1 MNFEFLVFNFEL
13 SNMKK
18 IIILTLSG
26 LLIGLII
33 GCLGTMAYF
42 GHDLAVA
49 MFSLQ
54 EVEILEFEN
63 SAVDAYDNQPTEVAI
78 WALENFIG
86 MLNRIK
92 KERAPAE
99 VENPY
104 LMLTPDTSLVFSHA
118 RLAQLYQKMNNVEK
132 YKYHLEQ
139 AVTKGKETHLS
150 ALDSEEKLINFIHK
164 LDSSED
170 DKVNE

>member
-1 MNFEFLVFNFEL
+1 
-13 SNMKK
+13 MKK
-18 IIILTLSG
+18 TIIVALSG
-26 LLIGLII
+26 VLIGLAI
-33 GCLGTMAYF
+33 GCFGTMAYL
-42 GHDLAVA
+42 GHDLAGA
-49 MFSLQ
+49 MFLLQ
-54 EVEILEFEN
+54 EIEILEFEN
-63 SAVDAYDNQPTEVAI
+63 SAVDAYDNQPTEVAV

-86 MLNRIK
+86 VLNRIK
-92 KERAPAE
+92 EERAPAE

-118 RLAQLYQKMNNVEK
+118 RLAQLYQKLNNVEK

-139 AVTKGKETHLS
+139 AITKGKETYLS
-150 ALDSEEKLINFIHK
+150 SLDSEEKLIDFIHR